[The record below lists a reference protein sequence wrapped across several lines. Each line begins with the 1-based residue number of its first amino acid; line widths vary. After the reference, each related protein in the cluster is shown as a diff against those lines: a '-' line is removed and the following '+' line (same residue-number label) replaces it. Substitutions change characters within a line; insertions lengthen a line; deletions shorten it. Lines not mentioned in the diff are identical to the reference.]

1 MLWSLNDIASGGE
14 HRVYTFGGG
23 QPAVPKSLRNVT
35 NLAHS
40 ESRSPSAH
48 AQQRATATQAHSS
61 LAPGKAGTGA
71 LRAGARSR
79 VRGKPG
85 ARHGAAVS

>member
-40 ESRSPSAH
+40 ESRSPKRARAAESHRYAG
-48 AQQRATATQAHSS
+48 AQQPSAGKSGDRGLAGGRA
-61 LAPGKAGTGA
+61 L
-71 LRAGARSR
+71 
-79 VRGKPG
+79 PG
-85 ARHGAAVS
+85 ARETGRAPWSSG